1 MILYKD
7 IYKRAINL
15 LDDPDISRAYVENTV
30 KFEKMM
36 YPYLENGIIYFT
48 DPTAITWLLTDRTQ
62 PSGQTEVFGYD
73 EVANNSVTL
82 SMTPMDDSD
91 YVCMI
96 NGKIDRGASVT
107 KGADGTWTATFSETV
122 AEGDEVSVEWYSA
135 GQFNTDFSTAATPLV
150 SSAVITQRVMDILAR
165 TTVQA
170 WAEQNKNFIL
180 EIRNILTDTDFK
192 LYSPANVTNSK
203 VNWVDKMRREVA
215 TIQTKLCWNLYSV
228 SRRAGGYY
236 GA

>member
-7 IYKRAINL
+7 IYRRAINL

-36 YPYLENGIIYFT
+36 YPYLENGLAYFT
-48 DPTAITWLLTDRTQ
+48 DPTAIAWLLTDRTS
-62 PSGQTEVFGYD
+62 PSGQMEVFEYK
-73 EVANNSVTL
+73 EVSDNSVIL
-82 SMTPMDDSD
+82 GMTPSEDSD
-91 YVCMI
+91 FVCMI
-96 NGKIDRGASVT
+96 NGKIDNGASVSQN
-107 KGADGTWTATFSETV
+107 GEGQWVATFSQPIE
-122 AEGDEVSVEWYSA
+122 EESEVSVEWYSA

-150 SSAVITQRVMDILAR
+150 SSAVISQRVLEILSRA
-165 TTVQA
+165 TVLA

-192 LYSPANVTNSK
+192 LYAEANNTNSK
-203 VNWVDKMRREVA
+203 INWVDKMRREIA
-215 TIQTKLCWNLYSV
+215 TIQNKLCWNLYSV